1 MQRNLTKI
9 RAKALPSSPNN
20 ADEITKIFKSEFVRK
35 HYGETLRKN
44 EEEKTMFFKHAT
56 QSEEYAMC
64 IFAAQ
69 DIINAIN
76 VNIEVQDR
84 QLFMDGT
91 FKVREIFCPT
101 LYCIG
106 LAHFCLFLSYFL
118 GLSNWNFL
126 TIADHAH

>member
-1 MQRNLTKI
+1 MRSLLIFSLTVYAFFSYSAEDTEGISYEGMQRNLTKI

-20 ADEITKIFKSEFVRK
+20 ADEITKIFESEFVRK

-56 QSEEYAMC
+56 QSEDYAMC
-64 IFAAQ
+64 IFASQ

-91 FKVREIFCPT
+91 FKVREIFSPT
-101 LYCIG
+101 L
-106 LAHFCLFLSYFL
+106 
-118 GLSNWNFL
+118 
-126 TIADHAH
+126 